1 MLSLKGFKRKD
12 KKGQMDRDPQTGVAA
27 SFSSLKIAGK
37 EDEAV
42 KGEEAPVLYYLCCK
56 CKCFVFFSTGCS
68 QAR

>member
-37 EDEAV
+37 EDEGA
-42 KGEEAPVLYYLCCK
+42 KCNDGPVLTI
-56 CKCFVFFSTGCS
+56 S
-68 QAR
+68 